1 MSAEYRRPHN
11 GLSVVRTRPQR
22 DLSIVGDTS
31 YGPMP
36 SQGDPWMASPQ
47 RQPKLV
53 PSRKP
58 DWYPNEDPK
67 EPKVAPAAPPS
78 GPPPNGPKG
87 PKKPNKDYFENDKNK
102 DYFKKPRKP
111 YDENW
116 SN

>member
-1 MSAEYRRPHN
+1 
-11 GLSVVRTRPQR
+11 
-22 DLSIVGDTS
+22 
-31 YGPMP
+31 
-36 SQGDPWMASPQ
+36 MASPQ

-67 EPKVAPAAPPS
+67 EPKVAPAAPPA
-78 GPPPNGPKG
+78 PPPKG

>member
-1 MSAEYRRPHN
+1 MSTEYRKPH
-11 GLSVVRTRPQR
+11 GG
-22 DLSIVGDTS
+22 LSIVGDTS

-36 SQGDPWMASPQ
+36 AQGEPWMASPQ
-47 RQPKLV
+47 TQPKPGLV

-58 DWYPNEDPK
+58 EWYPNEDPK